1 MVLIYTIIS
10 ESNIYTIIDVLIGI
24 SCQSNDLSNKIR
36 DKILKNYDKS
46 KHIIEN
52 VSNTTVKL
60 GISIIHLD
68 VDEKNRIL
76 ISDIWTRLKWID
88 KELTWK
94 PKDFGNVSNI
104 KVNYDSIW
112 TPDITLYNRYVLK
125 RQNYPGQKLIK
136 NLASNNLINKIV
148 Y

>member
-1 MVLIYTIIS
+1 M
-10 ESNIYTIIDVLIGI
+10 
-24 SCQSNDLSNKIR
+24 
-36 DKILKNYDKS
+36 KNYDKS

-76 ISDIWTRLKWID
+76 ISDIWTRLKWTD

-94 PKDFGNVSNI
+94 PSDFGNVSNI

-125 RQNYPGQKLIK
+125 APNYLFRSLPVVK
-136 NLASNNLINKIV
+136 
-148 Y
+148 